1 MVGYTGPFKLVNIT
15 SSMHNVFIYLK
26 HFVSYY
32 NNYITH
38 NKTMCVHNSHSTGFF
53 LLEETGVTQMNRE
66 KHNIFLSLT
75 IYMYLS
81 QKKQTLVKPNTTV

>member
-1 MVGYTGPFKLVNIT
+1 
-15 SSMHNVFIYLK
+15 
-26 HFVSYY
+26 
-32 NNYITH
+32 
-38 NKTMCVHNSHSTGFF
+38 
-53 LLEETGVTQMNRE
+53 MNRE